1 MRFFIFLLSC
11 FLCVFLHAQT
21 NVSGNVSGTW
31 TTGNS
36 PYLVTGNIGVP
47 ADQTLVIQAGSESR
61 FSRVLS
67 FWSYRPLKRPL
78 GLFQR
83 VN

>member
-1 MRFFIFLLSC
+1 MRFSILLMSC

-47 ADQTLVIQAGSESR
+47 AGQT
-61 FSRVLS
+61 
-67 FWSYRPLKRPL
+67 
-78 GLFQR
+78 
-83 VN
+83 